1 MTLFKKKILDKYYF
15 VKSFISGLILKKK
28 DLFLIKVNNNNDLK
42 LSYIKIDNNNIY
54 LYFNKKKIYLLL
66 NKKEFFLINFFLKK
80 KYFCLPIKIFKIN
93 SFFKIIFFLVKK
105 RG

>member
-1 MTLFKKKILDKYYF
+1 MILFKKKTLDKYCF

-28 DLFLIKVNNNNDLK
+28 DLFLIKNKNNIK

-54 LYFNKKKIYLLL
+54 LCFNKKKIYLLL

-93 SFFKIIFFLVKK
+93 SFFKVIFFLIKK

>member
-1 MTLFKKKILDKYYF
+1 MILFKKKKLDKYYF
-15 VKSFISGLILKKK
+15 VKSFVSGLILKKK
-28 DLFLIKVNNNNDLK
+28 DLFLIKIKNNIK
-42 LSYIKIDNNNIY
+42 LSYIKIDNNNIF

-93 SFFKIIFFLVKK
+93 SFFKIFFFLIKK
-105 RG
+105 RE

>member
-1 MTLFKKKILDKYYF
+1 MILFKKKILDKYYF
-15 VKSFISGLILKKK
+15 VKSFVSGLILTKKN
-28 DLFLIKVNNNNDLK
+28 LLLIKNKNNIK

-54 LYFNKKKIYLLL
+54 IYFNKQKIYLLL

-93 SFFKIIFFLVKK
+93 SFFKFFFFLIKK